1 MIPETQLTT
10 PIMAKT
16 NKEEKHSGAMITWRR
31 IPYSPIAQQK
41 GTKDDVARRG
51 VPGRA
56 DSETP
61 EADGVKEHIPSVP

>member
-1 MIPETQLTT
+1 MPTMTR
-10 PIMAKT
+10 T
-16 NKEEKHSGAMITWRR
+16 NEEEKHSGAMISGHN
-31 IPYSPIAQQK
+31 IPYSPIVRRK
-41 GTKDDVARRG
+41 GAEDNLARRG